1 MKKILALLL
10 VVFSLVLVGCQDD
23 KTNGE
28 DKTQGGNEQQT
39 PAVTVESV
47 SLKMQDG
54 TELPTE
60 VFDGSTVRLA
70 AEVKGSEAG
79 LKVVWETSDAS
90 LAKVTN
96 GVVKFGQVKEDTPVT
111 VTAVSKDDNTKKA
124 SHTFT
129 IKHCVLNLAD
139 SKGNIDDSLFM
150 EEGTVAVRR
159 RDTNATEVMPF
170 DAFLAMVTKEIADK
184 A

>member
-23 KTNGE
+23 KTN

-96 GVVKFGQVKEDTPVT
+96 GVVKFGQVKEDTQVT
-111 VTAVSKDDNTKKA
+111 VSAVSKDDNTKKA

-139 SKGNIDDSLFM
+139 TKGKTQCLI
-150 EEGTVAVRR
+150 VKVRR
-159 RDTNATEVMPF
+159 RCYC
-170 DAFLAMVTKEIADK
+170 
-184 A
+184 